1 MVWPW
6 KRGGGRGDRALDGVG
21 QQASGPALS
30 DESLV
35 GSSGSSTRAP
45 GPPRPAS
52 GIELSGLRVIPT
64 GAVSADRPAHDL
76 AGVDASGRPIEVPVL
91 GRPGGIL
98 LAFLAVDC
106 FGCEP
111 FWQGI
116 GDPAILD
123 SNQNVARVVVT
134 KGPEQ
139 VPLGEV
145 AAKSAGLR
153 GVPTVMSTAAWTDYR
168 VLSYPSF
175 LLVDGPSGRVIGE
188 TVATGWGDV
197 GSMMASIGA

>member
-1 MVWPW
+1 
-6 KRGGGRGDRALDGVG
+6 
-21 QQASGPALS
+21 
-30 DESLV
+30 
-35 GSSGSSTRAP
+35 
-45 GPPRPAS
+45 
-52 GIELSGLRVIPT
+52 
-64 GAVSADRPAHDL
+64 
-76 AGVDASGRPIEVPVL
+76 
-91 GRPGGIL
+91 
-98 LAFLAVDC
+98 VDC